1 MTPKT
6 DLVVEGVPVRQGE
19 QIRIEESYK
28 YERALLS
35 SLEYFTDL
43 KCYIRYSAA
52 EASILWR
59 SSDVVEV
66 GKWSTSSDD
75 YGITYRSKYSL
86 KKSLTTRVYS
96 APHAQ

>member
-75 YGITYRSKYSL
+75 YGITYTSRYLL